1 LSSYQ
6 QSSSSIFED
15 NSSYQNTSNSLPK
28 QSKST
33 NNIPTN
39 DQDPNFESWLNN
51 DKPKPKASTDNTRSS
66 SSKKPSDK
74 NQSIPPKP
82 KEEPEP
88 NLISFDDDKW
98 MDDDD
103 AGWESIDTK

>member
-6 QSSSSIFED
+6 QSSTTFED
-15 NSSYQNTSNSLPK
+15 NSGYQNTSTSVPK

-33 NNIPTN
+33 NNLSTN

-51 DKPKPKASTDNTRSS
+51 DKPKPKTSSDNTRSS
-66 SSKKPSDK
+66 SSKKTTEK
-74 NQSIPPKP
+74 IQSVPPKP
-82 KEEPEP
+82 KEEPAP

-98 MDDDD
+98 VDDDD